1 MSQTYYPAQAWTELE
16 AKDIVR
22 VIEPGRVAY
31 RATIDTKTPDSSVVW
46 VITATGYRRAFD
58 AREGVRIVLVSI
70 ESRAATVEASQI
82 CARLRSMVTE
92 PGSSA

>member
-1 MSQTYYPAQAWTELE
+1 MSQTYYPAQDWTELE

-22 VIEPGRVAY
+22 VIEPGRAAY

-58 AREGVRIVLVSI
+58 AREGVLIIAPS
-70 ESRAATVEASQI
+70 TK
-82 CARLRSMVTE
+82 TE
-92 PGSSA
+92 TTTPLISSGTRKA

>member
-1 MSQTYYPAQAWTELE
+1 MSQTYYPAQDWTELE

-22 VIEPGRVAY
+22 VIEPGRAAY

-58 AREGVRIVLVSI
+58 AKEGVRIVAPS
-70 ESRAATVEASQI
+70 TK
-82 CARLRSMVTE
+82 TE
-92 PGSSA
+92 TTIPLSSNGTQKA